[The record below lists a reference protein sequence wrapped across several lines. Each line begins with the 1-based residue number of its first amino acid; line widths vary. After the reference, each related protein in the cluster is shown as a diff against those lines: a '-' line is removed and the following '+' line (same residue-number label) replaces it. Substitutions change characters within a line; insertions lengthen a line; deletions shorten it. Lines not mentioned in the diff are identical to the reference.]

1 MRSCLS
7 NRLLW
12 GWISQRAPS
21 KAGFFTAGERSRQRS
36 WHWRRREPSS
46 MVLLRFP
53 SCSGCCAARRRET
66 SFPTG
71 ICFDRSW
78 RKPLPGQMPRRPIPQ
93 QPVPPG
99 PKQPGA
105 VQQPKPVWGPEPS
118 AVWERPNWGS
128 SRWLLPLA
136 LAWGRMG
143 SSIWPRGKRRSLLRR
158 LGHLPSFRPL
168 RQIQTLWLP
177 RQPKTRWIR
186 HWKHTK
192 RFFLRRTATPIPRIP

>member
-1 MRSCLS
+1 
-7 NRLLW
+7 
-12 GWISQRAPS
+12 
-21 KAGFFTAGERSRQRS
+21 
-36 WHWRRREPSS
+36 
-46 MVLLRFP
+46 MVSLRFP

-66 SFPTG
+66 SFPIR
-71 ICFDRSW
+71 ICSARSW
-78 RKPLPGQMPRRPIPQ
+78 RKPLPGQMPRRPTPQ
-93 QPVPPG
+93 QPAPLG
-99 PKQPGA
+99 AKQSGVVRQA
-105 VQQPKPVWGPEPS
+105 KLLWGPRPS
-118 AVWERPNWGS
+118 AGWEQPNWGS
-128 SRWLLPLA
+128 SRWPPPLA

-143 SSIWPRGKRRSLLRR
+143 SSIWPQGKRRSLLRR